1 MGVPMLLSKL
11 YVATL
16 KIRLKKNAHTMS
28 LELTFGLHLGAL
40 WVIFGLI
47 LATFS
52 HFEEN
57 NMPKKKEAGPQRD

>member
-1 MGVPMLLSKL
+1 MGVQKLLRLL

-16 KIRLKKNAHTMS
+16 KIGLKKNAHTMS
-28 LELTFGLHLGAL
+28 LKLTFGLHLGAL

-52 HFEEN
+52 
-57 NMPKKKEAGPQRD
+57 PPRP

>member
-52 HFEEN
+52 L
-57 NMPKKKEAGPQRD
+57 PRP